1 MQARLDLRLDV
12 VDTFGAEFMLDA
24 KSVGRRSGTTL
35 KLDPSQEKVA
45 GNVLGDLNMSLDRCD
60 LHHAVVTLSSEV
72 EGTTW
77 SRTVT
82 LELGRKITLKLP
94 DFLGDTNAA
103 PVIEAINDVQ
113 LDGTETATVNLVASD
128 PNETDDLSF
137 SSPDLPS
144 WGTLTDN
151 GDGTGNIVFDPAAGD
166 EGEYE
171 ITVEVSDSMVTTS
184 TTFNVSV
191 GAGVASVQ
199 GEEFTGHDMSQK
211 DVPEATATK
220 QSGGGVE
227 DQAEESE
234 EKQEESSEEPDFK
247 NLSVK
252 NLDNLLENYTLSG
265 EGKKAEKVERL
276 EDHYANASDEE
287 KASIRKDVG
296 EL

>member
-24 KSVGRRSGTTL
+24 KAVGRRSGTTL
-35 KLDPSQEKVA
+35 KIDPSEEKVA

-60 LHHAVVTLSSEV
+60 LHHAEVTLSSEV
-72 EGTTW
+72 ESTTW

-113 LDGTETATVNLVASD
+113 LDGTDTATVNLVASD
-128 PNETDDLSF
+128 PNETDELSF

-184 TTFNVSV
+184 TTFNISV
-191 GAGVASVQ
+191 GANVASVQ
-199 GEEFTGHDMSQK
+199 GDEFTGHDMSQK

-227 DQAEESE
+227 DQENEMGDGV
-234 EKQEESSEEPDFK
+234 PDFDD
-247 NLSVK
+247 LTVK
-252 NLDNLLENYTLSG
+252 NLDSLLEKYSLSE

-287 KASIRKDVG
+287 KAEIRKDVG